1 MLFSLSSENVKDLL
15 GTSATLTT
23 VLQFLT
29 GCLICNSYIKKKSTG
44 ETSSLPFTSGL
55 LSCSLWL
62 RYGVL
67 INENTVIFVNAVG
80 VFLFSL
86 YCISYYIFT
95 VNKRRM
101 AHQLLL
107 VLLMITFS
115 FVYSK
120 FEPDD
125 LQASRLI
132 GLLCCS
138 VGVFFFASPLIKL
151 KHVIVSKNTEVLPRP
166 IIIASFF
173 VTLQWFIYGYLI
185 DDSFIQIPNFLGC
198 ILSAIQLALF
208 VIYPSKE
215 VKYKQLTSEDVL
227 PF

>member
-1 MLFSLSSENVKDLL
+1 MFVWLNPETVRNILA
-15 GTSATLTT
+15 TSATLTT

-29 GCLICNSYIKKKSTG
+29 GFLICYSYLKKKSTG

-67 INENTVIFVNAVG
+67 INESAVILVNSIG
-80 VFLFSL
+80 VFLFSI

-95 VNKRRM
+95 VNKRRVT
-101 AHQLLL
+101 HQLIL
-107 VLLMITFS
+107 VLLMIAFS
-115 FVYSK
+115 IAYSK

-125 LQASRLI
+125 VQASKLK

-151 KHVIVSKNTEVLPRP
+151 KYVITTRNTECLPRP

-185 DDSFIQIPNFLGC
+185 NDSYPKFPRLHTVNYSTNSFC
-198 ILSAIQLALF
+198 DLSTEERT
-208 VIYPSKE
+208 E
-215 VKYKQLTSEDVL
+215 V
-227 PF
+227 